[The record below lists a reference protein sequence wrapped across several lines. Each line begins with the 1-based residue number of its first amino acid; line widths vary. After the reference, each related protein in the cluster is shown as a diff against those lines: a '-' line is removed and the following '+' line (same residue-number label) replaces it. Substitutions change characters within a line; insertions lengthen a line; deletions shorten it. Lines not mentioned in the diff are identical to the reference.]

1 MRQLPFATILAS
13 LLATTAAA
21 CVDDA
26 QTPTEPTTDDVVS
39 AIEQENG
46 GLDTTDE
53 APEFGVAAAYDAAA
67 IEDTA
72 IESDV
77 MASDPTMVEMAR
89 PGAANVVARDLVI
102 VWGRFPADPT
112 ATTGRDWSGSLQLSR
127 GGMVV
132 RRRIA
137 FEQATDRVLPRT
149 SRDLIEFESQTRPA
163 ADGLVL
169 TVFDGDAANPN
180 PITLTYTP
188 NGGTAHT
195 LDLSRLATGPIVV
208 DVGDGNRIL
217 VAGHRRVDTCEHG
230 FMRGRWHAL
239 APNASAY
246 LGVVTNSDGEPI
258 GHIRGIAGQ
267 RQNGDAVMF
276 GKFIGRDGH
285 FKGLLKG
292 TYENGHYQARWID
305 RAGDHGVAHGIYFPG
320 PAMRAGGFLGRWAE
334 TSCAAGN

>member
-1 MRQLPFATILAS
+1 MRTLPLA
-13 LLATTAAA
+13 LVLATTAAA

-26 QTPTEPTTDDVVS
+26 GQTPTEPSTDDVVS

-46 GLDTTDE
+46 GLDTADE
-53 APEFGVAAAYDAAA
+53 APEFGIAEVYSAAA
-67 IEDTA
+67 IEPVAAEADP
-72 IESDV
+72 I
-77 MASDPTMVEMAR
+77 ASDPTIVEMAR
-89 PGAANVVARDLVI
+89 PGAPNVVARDLVI
-102 VWGRFPADPT
+102 LWGRWPADPT

-132 RRRIA
+132 RKRIA

-149 SRDLIEFESQTRPA
+149 ARDLVEFESQTKPH

-169 TVFDGDAANPN
+169 TVFDGDAANAN

-188 NGGTAHT
+188 NGGAAHS
-195 LDLSRLATGPIVV
+195 LDLSRLANGPIVV

-217 VAGHRRVDTCEHG
+217 IAGHRRVDTCEHG
-230 FMRGRWHAL
+230 FMRGRWRAL

-246 LGVVTNSDGEPI
+246 LGIVTNSDGDPI
-258 GHIRGIAGQ
+258 GHIRGIAGE
-267 RQNGDAVMF
+267 RQSGEKVMF
-276 GKFIGRDGH
+276 GKFIDRDGN

-292 TYENGHYQARWID
+292 TYENGHYRARWID
-305 RAGDHGVAHGIYFPG
+305 RSGDHGVAGGMYFPG

-334 TSCAAGN
+334 TSCAAPN

>member
-1 MRQLPFATILAS
+1 MRKLPLAL

-21 CVDDA
+21 CVDDTQPPA
-26 QTPTEPTTDDVVS
+26 EPATDDVVS

-53 APEFGVAAAYDAAA
+53 APEFGIADLYVAAA
-67 IEDTA
+67 IEADA
-72 IESDV
+72 AEADP
-77 MASDPTMVEMAR
+77 MASDPSIVEMAR

-102 VWGRFPADPT
+102 LWGRWPADPT
-112 ATTGRDWSGSLQLSR
+112 ATVGRDWSGSLQLSR

-132 RRRIA
+132 KRRIA

-149 SRDLIEFESQTRPA
+149 SRDLIEFESQTRPH

-169 TVFDGDAANPN
+169 TVLDGDAANPD

-188 NGGTAHT
+188 NGGTAHS
-195 LDLSRLATGPIVV
+195 LDLSRLANGPIVV

-217 VAGHRRVDTCEHG
+217 IAGHRRVDTCEHG
-230 FMRGRWHAL
+230 FMRGRWRAL

-267 RQNGDAVMF
+267 RQNGDKVMF
-276 GKFIGRDGH
+276 GKFIDRDGQ

-292 TYENGHYQARWID
+292 TYDNGHYRARWID
-305 RAGDHGVAHGIYFPG
+305 RSGDHGVAGGVYFPG
-320 PAMRAGGFLGRWAE
+320 PSMRAGGFLGRWAE
-334 TSCAAGN
+334 TSCADPN

>member
-1 MRQLPFATILAS
+1 MRTLPLA
-13 LLATTAAA
+13 LILATTAAA

-26 QTPTEPTTDDVVS
+26 QTPTEPTTDDVAS
-39 AIEQENG
+39 AIEQDNG

-53 APEFGVAAAYDAAA
+53 APEFAAGAVFDAAA
-67 IEDTA
+67 IEADA
-72 IESDV
+72 VESDA
-77 MASDPTMVEMAR
+77 MSSDPSMVALSA
-89 PGAANVVARDLVI
+89 PGAANVVAHDLLI

-112 ATTGRDWSGSLQLSR
+112 ATTTRDWSGSLQLSR
-127 GGMVV
+127 GGMLV
-132 RRRIA
+132 RRTIA

-149 SRDLIEFESQTRPA
+149 SRDLIEFTSVTRPA
-163 ADGLVL
+163 ADGLAL
-169 TVFDGDAANPN
+169 TVFDPDAANAN
-180 PITLTYTP
+180 PLTLTYTP
-188 NGGTAHT
+188 NGGAAHA
-195 LDLSRLATGPIVV
+195 LDLSRLAAGPIVV

-217 VAGHRRVDTCEHG
+217 VAGHRRVDNCDHG

-239 APNASAY
+239 SPNASAY

-267 RQNGDAVMF
+267 RMNGDHVMF
-276 GKFIGRDGH
+276 GKFISRDGK

-292 TYENGHYQARWID
+292 TYDNGHYQARWID
-305 RAGDHGVAHGIYFPG
+305 RAGDHGVAHGVYFPG